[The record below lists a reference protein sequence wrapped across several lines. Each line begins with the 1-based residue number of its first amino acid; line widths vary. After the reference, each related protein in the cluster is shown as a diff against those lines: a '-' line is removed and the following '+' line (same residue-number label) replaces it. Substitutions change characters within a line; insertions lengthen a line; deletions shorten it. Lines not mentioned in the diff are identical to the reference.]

1 MWINPIPAD
10 IAFTINRRGIY
21 YAMAMSLCVH
31 IVAYYVLYWPLA
43 LPSYTTPKM
52 PPPMR
57 VQIRRAGESSRIT
70 HEAHV
75 LKEVSVLSNRL
86 PDLTTTST
94 SKIQKPLT
102 APQKPRI
109 DSESIRSAI
118 GNLDNTKIAEKGLS
132 GNGAIVINAELLA
145 LLNQSERRKG
155 IVADDQLAK
164 VDSTFSGGQ
173 WTDFLRMGDKCFRVT
188 QGNPFYSIPQEM
200 WYRVKCSP

>member
-1 MWINPIPAD
+1 MSINPIQAD

-21 YAMAMSLCVH
+21 YAIAISLCAH
-31 IVAYYVLYWPLA
+31 IVAYYVLYWPPA
-43 LPSYTTPKM
+43 LPSYATRKV

-57 VQIRRAGESSRIT
+57 VHIRRVGESSRIT
-70 HEAHV
+70 PEAHV

-86 PDLTTTST
+86 PDLTTRS
-94 SKIQKPLT
+94 SVKMQEPLT
-102 APQKPRI
+102 APQKLRI

-132 GNGAIVINAELLA
+132 GNGAIVINADLLA

-164 VDSTFSGGQ
+164 ADSTFSGGQ

-188 QGNPFYSIPQEM
+188 QGNPLDSIPQEM